1 MDLRKT
7 MGGLAQLAAGKARGA
22 ASAAAQRTRNVR
34 RIARLNVDIS
44 AERDTIK
51 QAYSEIG
58 KLYFE
63 THREDPEPYFE
74 QLCREIET
82 CFEIIAAKEAEI
94 VRLKTEEHAA
104 EDAPSE

>member
-1 MDLRKT
+1 MADFRKFIGSVT
-7 MGGLAQLAAGKARGA
+7 QRAGGLAKGA
-22 ASAAAQRTRNVR
+22 AEAAARRTKNVS

-44 AERDTIK
+44 SERDTIK

-82 CFEIIAAKEAEI
+82 CLEVIAAKEAEI
-94 VRLKTEEHAA
+94 VRLKTEPKDEN
-104 EDAPSE
+104 